1 MQEKINTELAKENS
15 VLQSALTKVTEEKDL
30 LKEAIKQRDNLCA
43 GGGQEDGNFD
53 DQVIDLIYKQIQ
65 QDDHANKECDT
76 RHIDALFT
84 VSALLLI
91 LYKKH
96 NQTLILIAGLI
107 TFGFLV
113 AKIKTNLPKKYQ
125 IPPKNLNGGFPPP
138 RFKSLVL
145 TLFMTPP

>member
-1 MQEKINTELAKENS
+1 MS
-15 VLQSALTKVTEEKDL
+15 VVKKGLPVSERDVVKYSNLHDHRI
-30 LKEAIKQRDNLCA
+30 IKDNLCA

-113 AKIKTNLPKKYQ
+113 AKIKTNLVKTYVIMILWYFNAPA
-125 IPPKNLNGGFPPP
+125 
-138 RFKSLVL
+138 
-145 TLFMTPP
+145 